1 MKRRIDGVTYNTQ
14 SAVKIATSIDDEM
27 TLYQNCAGVFFV
39 VGEIDK
45 PYRDEGGKWQTRT
58 SQKWKVV
65 GDAAK
70 ARAWC
75 ERYGL
80 VIVRDIADDLEMPP
94 EPADR
99 AKGAR
104 SGEGG
109 QGRVRR
115 ARGTCGDCVEDKI
128 EGLAIGKQAGE
139 TTTLTQP
146 RAREI

>member
-14 SAVKIATSIDDEM
+14 KAIKIATAIDDQM

-39 VGEIDK
+39 VDEIGT
-45 PYRDEGGKWQTRT
+45 PYRDRGGKWQTRT

-80 VIVRDIADDLEMPP
+80 VIVRDIVDDLEMPP
-94 EPADR
+94 EPID
-99 AKGAR
+99 
-104 SGEGG
+104 GEKLSTISWL
-109 QGRVRR
+109 RRPSVRR
-115 ARGTCGDCVEDKI
+115 RCRGE
-128 EGLAIGKQAGE
+128 Q
-139 TTTLTQP
+139 
-146 RAREI
+146 

>member
-45 PYRDEGGKWQTRT
+45 PYRDEGGKWQRRT

-75 ERYGL
+75 QRYGL
-80 VIVRDIADDLEMPP
+80 VIVRDDLEMPP
-94 EPADR
+94 EPAD
-99 AKGAR
+99 
-104 SGEGG
+104 GEKLSTISWLRRPSK
-109 QGRVRR
+109 QPSVTRRTVR
-115 ARGTCGDCVEDKI
+115 
-128 EGLAIGKQAGE
+128 
-139 TTTLTQP
+139 
-146 RAREI
+146 

>member
-27 TLYQNCAGVFFV
+27 TLYQNCAGVFFAV
-39 VGEIDK
+39 NEIDK

-94 EPADR
+94 EPAD
-99 AKGAR
+99 
-104 SGEGG
+104 GEKLSTISWLRPPSK
-109 QGRVRR
+109 QPSVTRR
-115 ARGTCGDCVEDKI
+115 AVR
-128 EGLAIGKQAGE
+128 
-139 TTTLTQP
+139 
-146 RAREI
+146 